1 MSVNGKTRSRATG
14 SRLAGTRITGKL
26 GKCGRGTRKT
36 EEGEGKKEIQA
47 DVDKATVVTR
57 RNKSGSGGGWR
68 NKT

>member
-26 GKCGRGTRKT
+26 RKCGRGTRET
-36 EEGEGKKEIQA
+36 EEGEKEIQA
-47 DVDKATVVTR
+47 EVDKATVVTR